1 MALTPELELE
11 LRDAKER
18 AGSFLGAA
26 KVAAFNGWSVGFFA
40 VVSILFGLFSLTSF
54 LVGVGLAFVARN
66 EFIGRARL
74 RSLDQSGLELLW
86 RNQLG
91 FMALIIAYMFVEHLP
106 YRCRAHPPNI
116 GGLNAATRR
125 RRGGS
130 LPVGDPDVVCSGDR
144 SDWDLPG
151 PQRAVLLR
159 SGLDASGLYAR
170 YPTMGVG
177 SAARDGGGVGRYR
190 DVPPLKRAPS
200 ASRSTSIPRR

>member
-66 EFIGRARL
+66 EFVGRARL
-74 RSLDQSGLELLW
+74 RQLDPSGLELLW

-91 FMALIIAYMFVEHLP
+91 FMRSSSPTVCGASTAPLARL
-106 YRCRAHPPNI
+106 PPNT
-116 GGLNAATRR
+116 GGLDAATRQK
-125 RRGGS
+125 RGGS
-130 LPVGDPDVVCSGDR
+130 LSVGDPDVVCSGDR

-151 PQRAVLLR
+151 PQRAVLFR
-159 SGLDASGLYAR
+159 SGLDDPGLCAR
-170 YPTMGVG
+170 YPTVGAG
-177 SAARDGGGVGRYR
+177 SAARDGDGIGRYR
-190 DVPPLKRAPS
+190 DAPPLKRAPS
-200 ASRSTSIPRR
+200 AFRSTSIPRR